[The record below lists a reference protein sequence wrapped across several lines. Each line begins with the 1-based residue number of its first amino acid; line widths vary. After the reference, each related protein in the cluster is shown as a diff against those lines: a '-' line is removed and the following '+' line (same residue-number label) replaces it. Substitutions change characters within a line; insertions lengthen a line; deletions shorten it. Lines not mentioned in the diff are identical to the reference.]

1 LVGPTGPIG
10 GTGPTGPSTA
20 INAVNDTATTV
31 LYPVMI
37 QNVGQNSAPKVRSTT
52 GPITGNSAFSFN
64 ASSNTLTV
72 ANLVVSSG
80 LTVNG
85 TTTNL
90 NTTNLVIEDKNIVIG
105 DVATPTDVT
114 ASGGGITLLGATNK
128 TIT

>member
-1 LVGPTGPIG
+1 VTGSTGPI
-10 GTGPTGPSTA
+10 GPTGPSTA
-20 INAVNDTATTV
+20 INAVNDTATTI

-37 QNVGQNSAPKVRSTT
+37 ETVGANSAPKVRSTT
-52 GPITGNSAFSFN
+52 GPIAGDLAFSFN

-72 ANLVVSSG
+72 ANLVISSG

-90 NTTNLVIEDKNIVIG
+90 NTTNLVVEDKNVIIG

>member
-1 LVGPTGPIG
+1 MVGPTGPIG

-20 INAVNDTATTV
+20 INATNDIATTT
-31 LYPVMI
+31 LYPVM
-37 QNVGQNSAPKVRSTT
+37 VGAAGSNQTPKVRTT
-52 GPITGNSAFSFN
+52 EQALVFN

-90 NTTNLVIEDKNIVIG
+90 NTTNLVVEDKNVIIG
-105 DVATPTDVT
+105 DVATPTDIT